1 MSVKSKT
8 CVATVRQTL
17 FGALIPFVVAGAA
30 AGAPADSGAQ
40 PAGAPGTAK
49 GFVRVNGAAV
59 TVAHAVAVVAPDSF
73 DPSKPVTLVL
83 VTSTPIP
90 GAAVTKAAN
99 RSDVYALVTQ
109 GAMVEIRESGHDVV
123 IFHKALGEDRLR
135 TGGRSEFDA
144 ANAAR
149 AKGNVQTFMS
159 GDEEKFGFKVRYE
172 IAFDAPIVKRL
183 PLAAPTAEA
192 PGPSTMP
199 PARAK
204 PAALPT
210 STPKTAAEA
219 RKWLEDASLPVG
231 PTPSDALAFYLTLGN
246 NLSAAAVRAYLVFG
260 ASAVKPGGLTKEY
273 PLNALAV
280 QCEGKAAAGEVAEML
295 LAAGANPNQMEPD
308 GRKASP
314 AMAAVIC
321 PDVLKAILTRKP
333 NLEVVDANGLTAMHY
348 ALRFGKPRDVT
359 ATMVMEAGFP
369 LAKWRT
375 SLLEQV
381 DDEGEALIKSFGS
394 ATPGARSGAV
404 TTPATRSATTRATA
418 AAIDWKA
425 VGPYP
430 SRSRAEAAKL
440 LHRPGADNDPTEY
453 MFDALRESEPQRLA
467 VAIQA
472 GADVRVAREGSLMSP
487 LHFLA
492 WQCEADDDPA
502 LQLSLVEQLLAAG
515 ADVKALDT
523 TKETP
528 LISAADDCSIGM
540 VKALIAA
547 GSPVSA
553 VSSTGQTAL
562 RAAILDGRA
571 DVVEALIDAGV
582 DPRKEPYNV
591 NKFTGGNKAVEAAL
605 KRRRR

>member
-1 MSVKSKT
+1 MSVITKT
-8 CVATVRQTL
+8 RVPSVVQTL
-17 FGALIPFVVAGAA
+17 VAALIALLVASDSA
-30 AGAPADSGAQ
+30 AGSREPASQG
-40 PAGAPGTAK
+40 AGAPGPAK
-49 GFVRVNGAAV
+49 GFVRVNGGVV
-59 TVAHAVAVVAPDSF
+59 TVAHAVAVVAPDSY

-83 VTSTPIP
+83 VTSTPLLS
-90 GAAVTKAAN
+90 AAVTKAAN
-99 RSDVYALVTQ
+99 RSDVYALVAQ
-109 GAMVEIRESGHDVV
+109 GAIVEIRESGHDVV
-123 IFHKALGEDRLR
+123 IIHKALGKDRVR
-135 TGGRSEFDA
+135 TGGQSEFDT
-144 ANAAR
+144 ANPAR
-149 AKGNVQTFMS
+149 AKGSVQTFMP
-159 GDEEKFGFKVRYE
+159 GDSEEFGFKVRYE

-183 PLAAPTAEA
+183 PLAAPTAET
-192 PGPSTMP
+192 PGPSTKP
-199 PARAK
+199 SAPAK
-204 PAALPT
+204 PAAMPT

-219 RKWLEDASLPVG
+219 RKWLEAAGLPAG

-246 NLSAAAVRAYLVFG
+246 DLSAAAVRAYLVFG
-260 ASAVKPGGLTKEY
+260 ASATKPGALTKDY

-295 LAAGANPNQMEPD
+295 LAAGAEPNQMEPD

-321 PDVLKAILTRKP
+321 PDVLKAILARKP
-333 NLEVVDANGLTAMHY
+333 NLDVVDANGLTAMHY
-348 ALRFGKPRDVT
+348 ALRFGKPRDV
-359 ATMVMEAGFP
+359 AAKMLMEAGFP

-381 DDEGEALIKSFGS
+381 DDDGEKLIRSFNG
-394 ATPGARSGAV
+394 AAPGAKPAAAPPRG
-404 TTPATRSATTRATA
+404 TPTRTPP

-425 VGPYP
+425 LGPYP
-430 SRSRAEAAKL
+430 SRSKAEAAKL
-440 LHRPGADNDPTEY
+440 LHKPGADNDPTES

-472 GADVRVAREGSLMSP
+472 GADVRVVREGSLMSP

-515 ADVKALDT
+515 ADVKVVDT

-528 LISAADDCSIGM
+528 LISAADDCTIGM

-562 RAAILDGRA
+562 KAAILDGRA

-605 KRRRR
+605 RRRRR

>member
-1 MSVKSKT
+1 MSLIAKIR
-8 CVATVRQTL
+8 VAPVLHALTA
-17 FGALIPFVVAGAA
+17 ALIPLLMAGDSAAGARESAAQAAGAA
-30 AGAPADSGAQ
+30 
-40 PAGAPGTAK
+40 GTAK
-49 GFVRVNGAAV
+49 GFVRVNGASVA
-59 TVAHAVAVVAPDSF
+59 VAHAVAVVAPDSF

-83 VTSTPIP
+83 VTPAP
-90 GAAVTKAAN
+90 LPRAAVDKAAS
-99 RSDVYALVTQ
+99 RSDVFGLVAQ
-109 GAMVEIRESGHDVV
+109 GAIVEMRESAHDVV
-123 IFHKALGEDRLR
+123 IVHKALGTDTLR
-135 TGGRSEFDA
+135 TGGQSEFDTS
-144 ANAAR
+144 NPAR
-149 AKGNVQTFMS
+149 AKGTVQTFMP
-159 GDEEKFGFKVRYE
+159 GDSELFGYKARYE
-172 IAFDAPIVKRL
+172 LSFDAPIVKRL
-183 PLAAPTAEA
+183 PLAAPTTAVPLVPTTTA
-192 PGPSTMP
+192 TT
-199 PARAK
+199 K

-210 STPKTAAEA
+210 TTPKTAAEA
-219 RKWLEDASLPVG
+219 RQWLEAASLPYG

-246 NLSAAAVRAYLVFG
+246 DLSAAAVRAYLVFG
-260 ASAVKPGGLTKEY
+260 ASPAKPGGLTKEF
-273 PLNALAV
+273 PLNALAIN
-280 QCEGKAAAGEVAEML
+280 CDGKAAAGEVAEML

-321 PDVLKAILTRKP
+321 PDVLKAILARKP
-333 NLEVVDANGLTAMHY
+333 NLDVVDANGLTAMHY

-359 ATMVMEAGFP
+359 AKMVMEAGFP

-381 DDEGEALIKSFGS
+381 DDDGEKLIRSFSG
-394 ATPGARSGAV
+394 AAPGAKPAPASPTRGTPTRTTAV
-404 TTPATRSATTRATA
+404 
-418 AAIDWKA
+418 AIDWKA

-430 SRSRAEAAKL
+430 SRSKAEAAKL
-440 LHRPGADNDPTEY
+440 LHKPGADNDPTEY

-472 GADVRVAREGSLMSP
+472 GADVRVTRAGSLMSP

-502 LQLSLVEQLLAAG
+502 QQLSLVEQLLAAG
-515 ADVKALDT
+515 ADVKAIDT

-547 GSPVSA
+547 GSPLSA
-553 VSSTGQTAL
+553 VSSTGSTAL
-562 RAAILDGRA
+562 KAAILDGRA

-582 DPRKEPYNV
+582 DPRKEPYNA
-591 NKFTGGNKAVEAAL
+591 NRLASGNKAVEAAL